1 MTSKRSNRWEWSLL
15 RLLSL
20 AGLFLLF
27 PVFLILSFYYVD
39 KSAELERVEQ
49 QVRATQFIEPALN
62 LLRDVAYHRGLSN
75 IYLHH
80 TTDKRSEAQWDEI
93 TALSKKIESNV
104 RGLEQ
109 LSALLV
115 VEWSGKYTAI
125 ESSVGRVRDIWNEL
139 PIVQGSFSHKQVL
152 KNFQQHSD
160 LLQYIIILLSSLE
173 REGDQLSA
181 LSRVILQ
188 KIPIMVEDVGQMRG
202 LTAGYLIHAQ
212 ENNMETLLSREEVF
226 YRTQKHLALISRD
239 FTDLRNLLER
249 TLEDNQH
256 LDNFIPLLFEL
267 VNSMQEEKDL
277 IQWDI
282 LEADKLELSAE
293 EFFQQ
298 STHTIDT
305 LLELGEQIKSHYRHH
320 LDERLSEV
328 KRKQGGVIIFLLMV
342 TLVSLILASSVAR
355 YMLNGL
361 KQGMKF
367 IDGLGDGE
375 YQQKIDTQLSGEIG
389 EMMRSIQYA
398 QQYLHR
404 TEIKSVAALN
414 RVEEQEQFME
424 NLTNNMQNGVYA
436 LDAQGLLNF
445 INPAAEQ
452 MLGYSAEEL
461 LGKNIHQMIH
471 AHQPDGVFLE
481 VEECPVHQAI
491 IRGDKYQI
499 ERDWF
504 ICKDKTF
511 LPVEF
516 NTAPLLKQGLIVGS
530 VAVFHDITPR
540 LEMEKQL
547 QQAVHSAELS
557 QEVAENANRSKS
569 DFLANMSHEIRTP
582 MNAIIGMGHL
592 ALQTDLDPKQ
602 RGYMS
607 KIQHAANSLLRIIND
622 ILDFSKIEAGK
633 LDIEM
638 TNFHLDEVVD
648 NLDHLLAVRSREKGG
663 IEVLFSVDPAVPNEL
678 VGDPLRLGQVLINL
692 ASNAI
697 KFTKEGEVV
706 VKVSLLQK
714 STNGEVVLQF
724 SVKDDGIGMNQAQLS
739 KLFTPFTQAD
749 SSTTRKY
756 GGTGLGLTISKQLV
770 EAMGGEIKVES
781 QEGAGS
787 TFSFTAQFAL
797 HAEVNLERRSLST
810 PLESEQD
817 LGMEQVADIQGA
829 RILLVEDN
837 EVNQM
842 VAIEMLEMAGLVV
855 EVANNGQE
863 GVEAIDNSLQE
874 ESPFDAV
881 LMDIQMPVMDGYE
894 ATRTIRNNPLLAELP
909 VIAMTANAMVQ
920 DREEAASAGMVDHIA
935 KPFDPVKLY
944 EALKRWVI
952 KRGHHYSSNKNIT
965 SLNEVTSSLASF
977 TGEWIDLEQGLSM
990 VNGKVSLYLN
1000 ILRTFQSGNANF
1012 GGEIRE
1018 LLKKGDQKSAQRSA
1032 HSLKGV
1038 AGTIGASVLQAQAA
1052 ELEELL
1058 ERDLSSKSTEILT
1071 EVLTQSEV
1079 KLAQVMDN
1087 IATIL
1092 TLEEKTAL
1100 SAAESTSQNS
1110 ISQDALN
1117 DSFNKLLE
1125 QIEEYEMDALEH
1137 AEQLLQQADDPEFK
1151 EKIERMVGA
1160 LQHYDFNKAKQIVKE
1175 YL

>member
-1 MTSKRSNRWEWSLL
+1 
-15 RLLSL
+15 
-20 AGLFLLF
+20 
-27 PVFLILSFYYVD
+27 
-39 KSAELERVEQ
+39 
-49 QVRATQFIEPALN
+49 
-62 LLRDVAYHRGLSN
+62 
-75 IYLHH
+75 
-80 TTDKRSEAQWDEI
+80 
-93 TALSKKIESNV
+93 
-104 RGLEQ
+104 
-109 LSALLV
+109 
-115 VEWSGKYTAI
+115 
-125 ESSVGRVRDIWNEL
+125 
-139 PIVQGSFSHKQVL
+139 
-152 KNFQQHSD
+152 
-160 LLQYIIILLSSLE
+160 
-173 REGDQLSA
+173 
-181 LSRVILQ
+181 
-188 KIPIMVEDVGQMRG
+188 
-202 LTAGYLIHAQ
+202 
-212 ENNMETLLSREEVF
+212 
-226 YRTQKHLALISRD
+226 
-239 FTDLRNLLER
+239 
-249 TLEDNQH
+249 
-256 LDNFIPLLFEL
+256 
-267 VNSMQEEKDL
+267 
-277 IQWDI
+277 
-282 LEADKLELSAE
+282 
-293 EFFQQ
+293 
-298 STHTIDT
+298 
-305 LLELGEQIKSHYRHH
+305 
-320 LDERLSEV
+320 
-328 KRKQGGVIIFLLMV
+328 
-342 TLVSLILASSVAR
+342 
-355 YMLNGL
+355 MLNGL

-749 SSTTRKY
+749 SSTTR
-756 GGTGLGLTISKQLV
+756 
-770 EAMGGEIKVES
+770 
-781 QEGAGS
+781 
-787 TFSFTAQFAL
+787 
-797 HAEVNLERRSLST
+797 
-810 PLESEQD
+810 
-817 LGMEQVADIQGA
+817 
-829 RILLVEDN
+829 
-837 EVNQM
+837 
-842 VAIEMLEMAGLVV
+842 
-855 EVANNGQE
+855 
-863 GVEAIDNSLQE
+863 
-874 ESPFDAV
+874 
-881 LMDIQMPVMDGYE
+881 
-894 ATRTIRNNPLLAELP
+894 IR
-909 VIAMTANAMVQ
+909 
-920 DREEAASAGMVDHIA
+920 
-935 KPFDPVKLY
+935 
-944 EALKRWVI
+944 
-952 KRGHHYSSNKNIT
+952 
-965 SLNEVTSSLASF
+965 
-977 TGEWIDLEQGLSM
+977 
-990 VNGKVSLYLN
+990 
-1000 ILRTFQSGNANF
+1000 
-1012 GGEIRE
+1012 
-1018 LLKKGDQKSAQRSA
+1018 
-1032 HSLKGV
+1032 
-1038 AGTIGASVLQAQAA
+1038 
-1052 ELEELL
+1052 
-1058 ERDLSSKSTEILT
+1058 
-1071 EVLTQSEV
+1071 
-1079 KLAQVMDN
+1079 
-1087 IATIL
+1087 
-1092 TLEEKTAL
+1092 
-1100 SAAESTSQNS
+1100 
-1110 ISQDALN
+1110 
-1117 DSFNKLLE
+1117 
-1125 QIEEYEMDALEH
+1125 
-1137 AEQLLQQADDPEFK
+1137 
-1151 EKIERMVGA
+1151 
-1160 LQHYDFNKAKQIVKE
+1160 
-1175 YL
+1175 